1 MTKHFLKENYER
13 LFKTQLSESTDIFLG
28 KEIPISKLKK
38 FGKMKGKVFYLDGTK
53 QGMLADIEGKNVV
66 GFKITAGMRTDDDEN
81 FHTSLEDLAD
91 ALKMKLSDDYGDY
104 ELS

>member
-1 MTKHFLKENYER
+1 
-13 LFKTQLSESTDIFLG
+13 
-28 KEIPISKLKK
+28 
-38 FGKMKGKVFYLDGTK
+38 MKGKVFYLDGTK